1 MEHKP
6 KKRVTLN
13 DVARQAGVSY
23 QTISRVIHNH
33 PYVAEDTRQMVLKVI
48 DELGYRPNLTA
59 RSLVTNRSLTLGIVS
74 FGASYYGPGQMMAHI
89 ERTAENNGYNLTF
102 TSIDDITP
110 DKIRR
115 AVLKMCDYQVDGL
128 ILITP
133 LLGITEANIADLC
146 HPTPFVLIDAPATLA
161 APMVAID
168 QRRGSQRVTQHL
180 IDLGHRRICEIS
192 GPLNWY
198 DGQARHTGWL
208 ETLTAAH
215 LTPGPS
221 IEGDWTPASGYSAT
235 HQILATG
242 EQFTALVVGNDQ
254 MALGALRALHER
266 GIAVPGD
273 ISVAGFD
280 DIPEAAYFEP
290 PLTTVRQDFEQ
301 LGTYGVECLIQRIES
316 PDSRFEPII
325 LPADL
330 IVRYSTTPVTSA

>member
-1 MEHKP
+1 MENKQ

-89 ERTAENNGYNLTF
+89 ERTAETNGYNLTF

-110 DKIRR
+110 DKIRL

-133 LLGITEANIADLC
+133 LLGIIETNIAELC
-146 HPTPFVLIDAPATLA
+146 QATPFVLIDAPATLA
-161 APMVAID
+161 APMVSID
-168 QRRGSQRVTQHL
+168 QRQGSHFATRHL
-180 IDLGHRRICEIS
+180 IDLGHRHICEIS

-198 DGQARHTGWL
+198 DGQARHSGWV
-208 ETLTAAH
+208 ETLVSAG
-215 LTPGPS
+215 LRPGLS
-221 IEGDWTPASGYSAT
+221 LAGDWTPASGYAAV
-235 HQILATG
+235 HKLLDTG
-242 EQFTALVVGNDQ
+242 EKFTALVVGNDQ

-266 GIAVPGD
+266 GFDVPGD
-273 ISVAGFD
+273 ISVVGFD
-280 DIPEAAYFEP
+280 DIPEATYFEP
-290 PLTTVRQDFEQ
+290 PLTTVRQNFEQ

-316 PDSRFEPII
+316 PDSHVEPVI
-325 LPADL
+325 LPAEL
-330 IVRYSTTPVTSA
+330 TVRCSTKSV